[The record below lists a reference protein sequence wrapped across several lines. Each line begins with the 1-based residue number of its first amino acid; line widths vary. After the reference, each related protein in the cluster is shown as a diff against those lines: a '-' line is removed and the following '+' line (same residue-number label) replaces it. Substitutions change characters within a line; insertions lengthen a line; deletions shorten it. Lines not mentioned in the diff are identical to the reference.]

1 MDSVTAQIIMAA
13 IGVFST
19 FSTGLFGYL
28 KYRDD
33 IRIKQMQSDL
43 ALAQSEVVT
52 LKKNLSA
59 NDVWTLQL
67 SREKAELQGRLLA
80 VEGENERLLKKVDRL
95 EGHEV
100 TCNKELERLRGLL
113 EGHSTN
119 PRK

>member
-1 MDSVTAQIIMAA
+1 MDSFTSQVLLAG
-13 IGVFST
+13 IGLFST
-19 FSTGLFGYL
+19 FSTALFSYL

-33 IRIKQMQSDL
+33 IRIKQVQSDL

-67 SREKAELQGRLLA
+67 SREKAELQGRLIA
-80 VEGENERLLKKVDRL
+80 VEGENERLLKKIDRL

-113 EGHSTN
+113 EGHLT
-119 PRK
+119 KGK